1 MLRNYL
7 PVAIRMLM
15 RHRAQAAINIGGLAL
30 RVARTNPV
38 HALRYE

>member
-7 PVAIRMLM
+7 TAAIRMLM
-15 RHRAQAAINIGGLAL
+15 RHRAQAAINV
-30 RVARTNPV
+30 VARTNPV